1 MSKITSSLL
10 TDTLNVIAL
19 ARETALARGVKD
31 QADRLTPVVDG
42 LRTVATAAR
51 QSRPA
56 DRPAAA
62 KTASS
67 SASAA
72 APAAPTAPAAAT
84 GPTGPVAPTGAL
96 AQEDFKTLL
105 VAAQK
110 APLNAPAEAGGS
122 AASRPTQDRSQVVS
136 AMSAGG
142 MGEVEIARQLG
153 VSREEIRLMLSNP
166 GNSASRTPWTSVK
179 AYWR

>member
-1 MSKITSSLL
+1 MSNITSSLL

-42 LRTVATAAR
+42 LRTVAAAAR
-51 QSRPA
+51 QSQPAARPA
-56 DRPAAA
+56 KVAAQTTSA
-62 KTASS
+62 ATP

-72 APAAPTAPAAAT
+72 TALT
-84 GPTGPVAPTGAL
+84 GLL
-96 AQEDFKTLL
+96 AQEDFKSLL
-105 VAAQK
+105 AAAQK
-110 APLNAPAEAGGS
+110 APLNAPA
-122 AASRPTQDRSQVVS
+122 AASPAQDPGQVVS
-136 AMSAGG
+136 AMAAGG
-142 MGEVEIARQLG
+142 MGEMDIARQLG

-166 GNSASRTPWTSVK
+166 GNGASRASWTGVK